1 MNTKYALITGAT
13 AGIGLDIA
21 KELASQG
28 NNIILTARRED
39 RLQEISI
46 FLREEFNIQCDY
58 VVADL
63 AQSSAPEKIFNFCL
77 DNNYVVEILIN
88 NAGYSINKKFH
99 ETGEDEEE
107 KFLRVLGI
115 AVVALTK
122 IHSKHAGATAWK
134 NYDGIFSCCFCATLI
149 RMGRSLWSC

>member
-46 FLREEFNIQCDY
+46 SLKEEFNIQCDY

-99 ETGEDEEE
+99 ETGEDE
-107 KFLRVLGI
+107 
-115 AVVALTK
+115 
-122 IHSKHAGATAWK
+122 
-134 NYDGIFSCCFCATLI
+134 
-149 RMGRSLWSC
+149 